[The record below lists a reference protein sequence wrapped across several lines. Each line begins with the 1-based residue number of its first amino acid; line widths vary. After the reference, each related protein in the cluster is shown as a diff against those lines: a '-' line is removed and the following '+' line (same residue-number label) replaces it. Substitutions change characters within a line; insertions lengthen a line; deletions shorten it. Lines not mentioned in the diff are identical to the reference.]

1 MEQSLQAV
9 AALGKPA
16 VQAIVARIR
25 HGSWR
30 GTALSNS
37 PSSLRSAAGPPIVA
51 LRDVAK
57 TFANGVA
64 ALAGLDLDV
73 RPGEF
78 VSLLGPS
85 GCGKSTALRL
95 IAGLSEPSGGAIAW
109 RDGAARDIGFV
120 FQEPTLMPWT
130 TVARNV
136 ALPLSLRHVGTSGA
150 AARVAAA
157 LDRVG
162 LAAFRDAYPRE
173 LSGGM
178 RMRVSIARALATDA
192 DLLLM
197 DEPFAA
203 LDEITRFKLN
213 NDLLAVWQALGK
225 TVVFVTHSVFESVY
239 LSGRIVVMTPRP
251 GRVFKQLAIEAPYP
265 RDERFRTSAEYAAYC
280 RLVAEALSQA
290 MGIAA

>member
-1 MEQSLQAV
+1 MRHQARMEQILQAV

-30 GTALSNS
+30 GTALSN
-37 PSSLRSAAGPPIVA
+37 PPPTLRSAAGPPIVA

-78 VSLLGPS
+78 VALLGPS

-95 IAGLSEPSGGAIAW
+95 IAGLSEPTAGTITWRGNRSARSTAHSGAH
-109 RDGAARDIGFV
+109 DIGFV

-136 ALPLSLRHVGTSGA
+136 DLPLRLDGASSA
-150 AARVAAA
+150 AATPRVAA
-157 LDRVG
+157 
-162 LAAFRDAYPRE
+162 
-173 LSGGM
+173 
-178 RMRVSIARALATDA
+178 
-192 DLLLM
+192 
-197 DEPFAA
+197 
-203 LDEITRFKLN
+203 
-213 NDLLAVWQALGK
+213 
-225 TVVFVTHSVFESVY
+225 
-239 LSGRIVVMTPRP
+239 
-251 GRVFKQLAIEAPYP
+251 
-265 RDERFRTSAEYAAYC
+265 
-280 RLVAEALSQA
+280 
-290 MGIAA
+290 